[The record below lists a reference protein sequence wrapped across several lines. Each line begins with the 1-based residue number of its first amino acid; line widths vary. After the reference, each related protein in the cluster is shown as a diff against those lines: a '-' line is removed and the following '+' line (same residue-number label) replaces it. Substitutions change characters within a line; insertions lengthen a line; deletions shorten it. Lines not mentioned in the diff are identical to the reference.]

1 MKKLKDNLIACVM
14 VAVILAGIGAVLM
27 VQPYM
32 ESRTYNKLTGANTT
46 AWDALWV
53 ELRVQDQPRKETQE

>member
-1 MKKLKDNLIACVM
+1 VKKHVETALVLF
-14 VAVILAGIGAVLM
+14 IGAVVLGLIVLIAM
-27 VQPYM
+27 IQPIM

-53 ELRVQDQPRKETQE
+53 ELRVQDQPRKDPQ

>member
-1 MKKLKDNLIACVM
+1 VKKHVETALFVFI
-14 VAVILAGIGAVLM
+14 VAVVFGLILLIVM
-27 VQPYM
+27 IQPIM

-53 ELRVQDQPRKETQE
+53 ELRVQDVPRKDPQ

>member
-1 MKKLKDNLIACVM
+1 MKKLRDNLIACVM
-14 VAVILAGIGAVLM
+14 VAVILAGIGGVLM

>member
-1 MKKLKDNLIACVM
+1 MTDKASYVVL
-14 VAVILAGIGAVLM
+14 AVL
-27 VQPYM
+27 VLALVAPVWIFAVH

-53 ELRVQDQPRKETQE
+53 ELRVEGQTQ